1 MYTRNR
7 LSLKMSIECKQ
18 KTHLWNKSLFFL
30 NFHVWSIF
38 GNTICIRSDIMHSS
52 PAFTVLAWTNR
63 SIVWMTR
70 ITNYPRK
77 LNSELPKFSL
87 KLQYSKSQF
96 PSSLNCTQR
105 GLLKLSSVYNVA
117 KQKAFI
123 IYADKFI
130 AFAVLAPNSFLL
142 SKITEKCM

>member
-1 MYTRNR
+1 
-7 LSLKMSIECKQ
+7 
-18 KTHLWNKSLFFL
+18 
-30 NFHVWSIF
+30 
-38 GNTICIRSDIMHSS
+38 MHSS
-52 PAFTVLAWTNR
+52 PVYTVLAWTNR

-77 LNSELPKFSL
+77 LNCERPKFNF

-96 PSSLNCTQR
+96 PPSPNSR
-105 GLLKLSSVYNVA
+105 GMLKLSSVYNVA

-130 AFAVLAPNSFLL
+130 AFAVLVPNISFML
-142 SKITEKCM
+142 SKITLK